1 MWGVGVLSLHIHASV
16 QTSLQQCT
24 LQVRPWAAV
33 RPCCFL
39 VSLDCHRLQISGQL
53 EEVDSKWREFDGS
66 TVALMVIKHC
76 PLVAIPDTF
85 NKFHELISVKIYNST
100 IVDWRESAA
109 ITNTNHPAFLTL
121 MVVRTNMTNGQLP
134 AVPDDL
140 DLKWLAGSIVII
152 EYSQLQV
159 VPQALL
165 RRTST

>member
-1 MWGVGVLSLHIHASV
+1 MWGVEVLSLHIHASV
-16 QTSLQQCT
+16 QPSLQQCT

-39 VSLDCHRLQISGQL
+39 VSFDCHRLQISGQL

-76 PLVAIPDTF
+76 PFVAIPDTF
-85 NKFHELISVKIYNST
+85 NEFHELIIVKIYNST

-121 MVVRTNMTNGQLP
+121 MVFCATNLRQ
-134 AVPDDL
+134 VPDDL

-159 VPQALL
+159 VFQALL